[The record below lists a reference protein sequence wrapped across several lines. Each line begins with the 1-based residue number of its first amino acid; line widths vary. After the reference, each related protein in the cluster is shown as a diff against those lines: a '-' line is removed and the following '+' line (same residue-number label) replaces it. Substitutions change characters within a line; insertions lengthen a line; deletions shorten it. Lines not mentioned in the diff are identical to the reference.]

1 MRITIFVGLLALA
14 SACAGHLSGG
24 VYTEGHL
31 SYRIGALPSSWQEV
45 HLNENDVAFVSKD
58 SPHSLAINATCEGHD
73 DPPLDVLTRHLLMGF
88 TARDTLSQG
97 LEQLDGREAMRTH
110 VTAKLDGVPVELLL
124 VVMKKDRCVY
134 DFTYLSPVGRL
145 AEREPDFEL
154 ILKHFKTGS
163 ST

>member
-1 MRITIFVGLLALA
+1 MLFLPVTTFAQDAILAPGAKLKVEA
-14 SACAGHLSGG
+14 EGDSGG
-24 VYTEGHL
+24 EADY
-31 SYRIGALPSSWQEV
+31 
-45 HLNENDVAFVSKD
+45 LNENDVAFVSKD

-88 TARDTLSQG
+88 TARNTLSQG

-145 AEREPDFEL
+145 SEREPDFEL

-163 ST
+163 RT